1 MFREVLAHS
10 AIILRRP
17 LTFKQ
22 FVSLKKAQHWSDA
35 KLLSTKEKLLQNTLA
50 YAYDH
55 CPYYKKLLKGYEACW
70 TGNGF
75 DWEIFSK
82 IPPLT
87 KEAVKND
94 FKALQSSKID
104 ALKVRMNR
112 SGGSTGQPTK
122 HLQDDFFRQMDMA
135 NNMLFKDWAGVK
147 IGSRSLF
154 IAANENDFFGES
166 ENIQKKIVDIVFNKQ
181 YFNAFRLNTT
191 TFEKIIIYLRNK
203 KPEYLQMY
211 TSAAYELSKFI
222 ITHNLSVPS
231 PKMLM
236 CVAGTTY
243 DEMLNVIEKAF
254 RTKVYARYGSRET
267 GDMAGM
273 CINRIYHE
281 IPFTHHID
289 ILDRNDQPV
298 PAGEI
303 GNIAVTVL
311 TNKAMPLIKYKIG
324 DIGIWH
330 EKECRCGT
338 RFRALKKI
346 VGRTGEIIKN
356 SKGKIILPEIFIH
369 LIGVTL
375 GEVSDYIET
384 FQVAQT
390 DIRRIELRLVLR
402 NGVDNKLLSS
412 KVNNLEKKIIKIM
425 EEDIVVDTVYLNAIP
440 KLPSGKFTYT
450 LSYLEQGEV

>member
-22 FVSLKKAQHWSDA
+22 FVFLKKAQHWENS
-35 KLLSTKEKLLQNTLA
+35 KLLSIKEKLLRNTLA

-55 CPYYKKLLKGYEACW
+55 CPYYQKSLKGHEACW
-70 TGNGF
+70 TGSAF
-75 DWEIFSK
+75 DWEIFLK

-87 KEAVKND
+87 KEAVRKD
-94 FKALQSSKID
+94 FRDLQSSKID
-104 ALKVRMNR
+104 ALNVRMNR

-122 HLQDDFFRQMDMA
+122 HLQDDTFRQMDMA

-147 IGSRSLF
+147 VGNRSLF
-154 IAANENDFFGES
+154 IAANENDFFGEP
-166 ENIQKKIVDIVFNKQ
+166 ENIQKKITDIIFNKQ
-181 YFNAFRLNTT
+181 YFNAFRLNTA
-191 TFEKIIIYLRNK
+191 TFENIVTYLKDK

-211 TSAAYELSKFI
+211 ASAAYELSKFI
-222 ITHNLSVPS
+222 ITRNLSVPS

-243 DEMLNVIEKAF
+243 DEMLDVMEKAF

-289 ILDRNDQPV
+289 ILDENNQPV
-298 PAGEI
+298 PAGET
-303 GNIAVTVL
+303 GHIAVTVL
-311 TNKAMPLIKYKIG
+311 TNKAMPLIRYKIG
-324 DIGIWH
+324 DVGIWH
-330 EKECRCGT
+330 EKECGCGT

-375 GEVSDYIET
+375 GEVSDYIER

-402 NGVDNKLLSS
+402 NGVDKKLLASELI
-412 KVNNLEKKIIKIM
+412 NLKKKIIKIM
-425 EEDIVVDTVYLNAIP
+425 EEDIVVDTVYLNEIP
-440 KLPSGKFTYT
+440 RLPSGKFTYT
-450 LSYLEQGEV
+450 VSCLEQSEV